1 MRDRLLRIA
10 TDSDPRRR
18 FKLAFRELRPAE
30 CRWRIRQR
38 SLRSL
43 RSRAS
48 NGARSALPRFIARPN
63 RPRTAKWTLRRLQ
76 IRASPRAAFIY
87 LEALE
92 IVST

>member
-30 CRWRIRQR
+30 CRWRIRQ
-38 SLRSL
+38 RSL